1 MISNKK
7 LDNQLIKLPNDIK
20 FCQKCVISNQRPR
33 IQFNKKNVCSACGYT
48 DIKNSIDWKKE
59 KKN

>member
-33 IQFNKKNVCSACGYT
+33 IQFNKCWG
-48 DIKNSIDWKKE
+48 IKKLMTTPKTNR
-59 KKN
+59 